1 MKKIP
6 YGITDYKKLIEKE
19 NYYID
24 KTMYLEKLE
33 NTDDVIVYLKPRR
46 FGKTLFTSMMSYYY
60 DINSENEYDTLF
72 KDTYIYNHPTSNKNN
87 YYVLKL
93 DFSSITTDNNEESI
107 KESFTR
113 KLCVALNDFLNKYD
127 FSYNLPDNLQ
137 PNEILNYFLSYI
149 KSLKLEHKLYL
160 IIDEYDNFTLQM

>member
-24 KTMYLEKLE
+24 KTMYLKKLE

-93 DFSSITTDNNEESI
+93 DFSSIKKVSKNH
-107 KESFTR
+107 
-113 KLCVALNDFLNKYD
+113 
-127 FSYNLPDNLQ
+127 LQ
-137 PNEILNYFLSYI
+137 ENYA
-149 KSLKLEHKLYL
+149 
-160 IIDEYDNFTLQM
+160 